1 MQPPQDFIIVMT
13 AVQAAIGGA
22 IIPTGTILNYGGT
35 VAPEGFVLCIGQ
47 TALREDYA
55 GLISWAIRNNVIGEN
70 KLFGEGD
77 GSTTFVFPDLRETVL
92 VGAGHN
98 TTHIFDS
105 TETNPNT
112 GLAGT
117 QNHDVYDI
125 GEFKDDQFQSHTHSY
140 TRYDYRRDVNWSSS
154 ARIWVNESSANTSAP
169 TGRTGST
176 THGKQIGI
184 NYIIKF

>member
-1 MQPPQDFIIVMT
+1 MR
-13 AVQAAIGGA
+13 AAIGGA

-117 QNHDVYDI
+117 QNHDVYNV
-125 GEFKDDQFQSHTHSY
+125 GEFKDDQLQDHSHTIEAGAGTWSWA
-140 TRYDYRRDVNWSSS
+140 RYG
-154 ARIWVNESSANTSAP
+154 IEHNESTNGRNGPLHPLVDSNF
-169 TGRTGST
+169 RTGSVT
-176 THGKQIGI
+176 RGKRFGI
-184 NYIIKF
+184 NYIIKI